1 MPDWVSFMS
10 AFVKVFSSV
19 VVAWVVLYL
28 DGYVLLFEY
37 GCRVDSVCDISAK
50 LKKNFVLRALVG
62 SQAHPGWGT
71 VALCQRSKLSK
82 YSSKSDFI
90 EIISQNPVRAKYDPD
105 HSRLLHVYTIAHFL
119 LAFVATEAVV
129 QGNAGLTQATR
140 YVAFAFLFY
149 LGNRLSS
156 SACW

>member
-10 AFVKVFSSV
+10 AFVKVFSLMLLLLGWFCIWTGMYCCLNV
-19 VVAWVVLYL
+19 DVGWKVCETYL
-28 DGYVLLFEY
+28 ESW
-37 GCRVDSVCDISAK
+37 R
-50 LKKNFVLRALVG
+50 KNFVLRALVG
-62 SQAHPGWGT
+62 SQAPPGWGT
-71 VALCQRSKLSK
+71 VALCQRSKLPNIF
-82 YSSKSDFI
+82 SKSDLI

-140 YVAFAFLFY
+140 YIALAISL
-149 LGNRLSS
+149 LS
-156 SACW
+156 W

>member
-1 MPDWVSFMS
+1 M
-10 AFVKVFSSV
+10 
-19 VVAWVVLYL
+19 
-28 DGYVLLFEY
+28 
-37 GCRVDSVCDISAK
+37 
-50 LKKNFVLRALVG
+50 KKNIVLRALVG

-82 YSSKSDFI
+82 YSSKSNLI

-140 YVAFAFLFY
+140 Y
-149 LGNRLSS
+149 LGMVFTDHFSS
-156 SACW
+156 ILVID